1 VLQLTPIGVI
11 RTPFT
16 ERVQAPRQP
25 AAAEGVPGRI
35 ELEPGRGFED
45 AAQDLDRWEHLWVL
59 FWFDRNTSWRPKVQP
74 PRSERKRGVF
84 ATRSPYRPNPLG
96 MSVVRFERLEGLT
109 IHVLDV
115 DMLDGSPVLD
125 IKPYLAWAD
134 ARPGS
139 GGGWLVDLDDRR
151 IDRDSSSGAGVP
163 DDASAA
169 ADGSPAPG
177 SGSEGRRPVD
187 PAPPWDVRFDALAR
201 EQLAFLREHG
211 VDLEAPVRAALAL
224 GPQPHAYRRI
234 KDFGSR
240 SRLAIKAFRI
250 WFRREPGRS
259 LVVETI
265 ESGYRPREL
274 RRDNPEMA
282 VHRQLTERFP
292 GRP

>member
-1 VLQLTPIGVI
+1 
-11 RTPFT
+11 
-16 ERVQAPRQP
+16 
-25 AAAEGVPGRI
+25 
-35 ELEPGRGFED
+35 
-45 AAQDLDRWEHLWVL
+45 
-59 FWFDRNTSWRPKVQP
+59 
-74 PRSERKRGVF
+74 
-84 ATRSPYRPNPLG
+84 

-139 GGGWLVDLDDRR
+139 GGGWLVDLDEPRVDRG
-151 IDRDSSSGAGVP
+151 SSSGARVP
-163 DDASAA
+163 DDSSAA
-169 ADGSPAPG
+169 PDGSPAPG
-177 SGSEGRRPVD
+177 SGSSRPAD
-187 PAPPWDVRFDALAR
+187 PASPWDVRFDALAW

-259 LVVETI
+259 LVVESI
-265 ESGYRPREL
+265 ESGYGPREL
-274 RRDNPEMA
+274 RRDDPEMA
-282 VHRQLTERFP
+282 VHCRLTERFP
-292 GRP
+292 RRT